1 MKKLYKSD
9 VDRKLCGVCGGI
21 AEYLGIDST
30 IVRLI
35 WVVLVVFF
43 GTGILAYIIAALVI
57 PALVIPDYPNKII

>member
-57 PALVIPDYPNKII
+57 PDYPDR